1 MYSDKG
7 DSKFSRGYKNSS
19 QPKNFGY
26 AHVPKKMTA
35 KV

>member
-19 QPKNFGY
+19 RPKNIGH
-26 AHVPKKMTA
+26 AHVPKFL
-35 KV
+35 KVKV